1 MNDDCIRSYK
11 RDNLRKGVYLLPNLV
26 TAGGIFAGFYSII
39 ASTDGNFARAAWFI
53 LLAGIFDGL
62 DGKVA
67 RLTGTSSKFGVELDS
82 LADVISFGV
91 APGVL
96 LYNWALRPFGKLG
109 WLAAFLFVI
118 CGALRLARF
127 NVQVSTVESKRFV
140 GLPIPAAA
148 GIVATCVLLFYE
160 LGGTGTVKM
169 FSMVVLVF
177 ALAFLMVSNVKYFS
191 LKDPELFKRQPFMM
205 LVGAIMIMIL
215 IVAKPEIMLF
225 CIGMIYMFSGP
236 VGHLLQRNKGQSTE
250 IPQSDEEEVPAAE
263 MTVSEDQ
270 KTSSE

>member
-1 MNDDCIRSYK
+1 VTDDCLRSEK
-11 RDNLRKGVYLLPNLV
+11 RENLRKGVYLLPNLI
-26 TAGGIFAGFYSII
+26 TAGGIFAGFYVII
-39 ASTDGNFARAAWFI
+39 ATTDGNYATAAWFI
-53 LLAGIFDGL
+53 LLAAIFDGL

-96 LYNWALRPFGKLG
+96 LYVWALRPFGKLG
-109 WLAAFLFVI
+109 WLAAFLYVI

-140 GLPIPAAA
+140 GMPIPAAA
-148 GIVATCVLLFYE
+148 CIVATCVLLFYE
-160 LGGTGTVKM
+160 LGGTGTIKM
-169 FSMVVLVF
+169 VSMVALVF
-177 ALAFLMVSNVKYFS
+177 LLAFLMICNIEYLS

-205 LVGAIMIMIL
+205 LVIAIMLLIV

-225 CIGMIYMFSGP
+225 LIGMTYLVSGP
-236 VGHLLQRNKGQSTE
+236 IVHYLKRRKERQEKNNLPIES
-250 IPQSDEEEVPAAE
+250 
-263 MTVSEDQ
+263 
-270 KTSSE
+270 